1 MFFFQNIY
9 IHIGRVAG
17 HIGRVARYI
26 ERAGRYIGRRAG
38 VLGGDFSTN
47 DIDFTAKKGYE
58 R

>member
-38 VLGGDFSTN
+38 VFGGDFLTTMVHT
-47 DIDFTAKKGYE
+47 DE
-58 R
+58 Q